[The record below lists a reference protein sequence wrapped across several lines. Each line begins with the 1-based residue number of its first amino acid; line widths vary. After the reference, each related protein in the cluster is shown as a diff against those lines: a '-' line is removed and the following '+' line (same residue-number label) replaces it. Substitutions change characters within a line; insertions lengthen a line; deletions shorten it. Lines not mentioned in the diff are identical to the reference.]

1 MIYLLKSLVACGSFQ
16 VVVLHRAFDEN
27 RNTFYNAWENRKVF
41 FPLTVSAPVCEIFQ
55 RLSRLLHVN
64 STGKNFRAF
73 SSFPYPAWFHFFKKW
88 KSYHK
93 ISLKTTKKHTLLKF
107 SFEFLPLF
115 EYYPFDFLFWCSSW
129 MTVIIFLLCCTDRPF
144 LSCPSTWELLNWYI
158 VWSLVKLRLKLLCNQ
173 VAIKCAW

>member
-93 ISLKTTKKHTLLKF
+93 ISLKTTKKTHFVKILIWVPPTFWIL
-107 SFEFLPLF
+107 SFWL
-115 EYYPFDFLFWCSSW
+115 
-129 MTVIIFLLCCTDRPF
+129 PF
-144 LSCPSTWELLNWYI
+144 LVLLLDDCHHL
-158 VWSLVKLRLKLLCNQ
+158 SPLLYWQ
-173 VAIKCAW
+173 TIP